1 MNPSSHRY
9 GTLGHGLATSAG
21 VCLGYFA
28 IVWSKLR
35 TQWPHIVMSGVCAR
49 PTQSKSAVCRRGS
62 RSFDRRCRSL
72 QVIGAFF
79 VVLNILL
86 TSTTVV
92 GILSWSG
99 VMLSTFSV
107 VPCLLAVSR
116 LYPLRS
122 APPTPRP
129 PGSQPWSRP
138 HPAPINAAGLA
149 GGTRSALLC
158 LPYPPVRCR
167 RRALHD

>member
-1 MNPSSHRY
+1 MGWRPRPAFASDILQLFGPSSVPSGRI
-9 GTLGHGLATSAG
+9 SS
-21 VCLGYFA
+21 CLGYA
-28 IVWSKLR
+28 PVR
-35 TQWPHIVMSGVCAR
+35 HNQNR
-49 PTQSKSAVCRRGS
+49 PFCRRGS

-107 VPCLLAVSR
+107 VPCLLAVSK

-158 LPYPPVRCR
+158 LPYPPVRRR